1 MALDYR
7 ADSPRILLEFLSYH
21 ETVKAHS
28 QKTVDEYYL
37 DLRNFFRYMKQLREP
52 ELSGCEPEQIDI
64 RDIGIEFIRSITL
77 TDVYS
82 YLAYLSRERPQRPNS
97 EKSSKG
103 LSAASRAR
111 KVATLRSFFNY
122 LCNKVHLLQ
131 ENPIQDIDSPK
142 IRKTL
147 PRYLTLDECVQL
159 LEGVDGP
166 KRERDLWILTL
177 VLNCGVRIWEVVGLN
192 G

>member
-64 RDIGIEFIRSITL
+64 RDIGIEFI
-77 TDVYS
+77 
-82 YLAYLSRERPQRPNS
+82 
-97 EKSSKG
+97 
-103 LSAASRAR
+103 
-111 KVATLRSFFNY
+111 
-122 LCNKVHLLQ
+122 
-131 ENPIQDIDSPK
+131 
-142 IRKTL
+142 
-147 PRYLTLDECVQL
+147 
-159 LEGVDGP
+159 
-166 KRERDLWILTL
+166 
-177 VLNCGVRIWEVVGLN
+177 
-192 G
+192 